1 MVTQLIAASSCAA
14 DIAVSISGYDNER
27 RCPSDYLLNVI
38 RLAFAAPSA
47 RVAGLVRDIS
57 VRSLTPTSCNH
68 HSSR

>member
-47 RVAGLVRDIS
+47 RVAEIYL
-57 VRSLTPTSCNH
+57 
-68 HSSR
+68 